1 MKKKTN
7 VKTHVIVA
15 LICAILVVAL
25 TAISLYSDFP
35 KKRTVIEFVDDAV
48 IVKSNN
54 GKKVTLI
61 EEYQTYISAGEELS
75 VGDKVIIR
83 NGLFSDLSIHRVD
96 K

>member
-1 MKKKTN
+1 MKKKT
-7 VKTHVIVA
+7 KVIVA
-15 LICAILVVAL
+15 VLCVLLVVAL
-25 TAISLYSDFP
+25 CAISLFADFP
-35 KKRTVIEFVDDAV
+35 HKGTVIDFVDDAV
-48 IVKSNN
+48 VVKSDN

>member
-1 MKKKTN
+1 MKKKTT